1 MLNLMLPF
9 PPRLSPH
16 YHQACPRQPQLDD
29 LACLLGKPASATPN
43 TAVVLAC
50 KFQEPDVATPRQ
62 READDGLREPEI
74 LDVGGDALVADV
86 LVYDAE
92 LWQLICGV

>member
-16 YHQACPRQPQLDD
+16 YHQASPRQPHLDD
-29 LACLLGKPASATPN
+29 LASFLGKPASATPN

-62 READDGLREPEI
+62 READDGLRKSEI
-74 LDVGGDALVADV
+74 LDVSGDALVADV
-86 LVYDAE
+86 FVHDAE
-92 LWQLICGV
+92 LGQLVCGV